1 MGAKGGFT
9 ANWAP
14 APVDNATNYTVWCL
28 SSAGVN
34 GDGGLNQYFDT
45 MTKSMAMST

>member
-1 MGAKGGFT
+1 MGANGSYV

-45 MTKSMAMST
+45 KTVNTTVST